1 MGCVFSSLFFFGGG
15 GGGGVVGCG
24 GNVFYVFIQ
33 LDQNKTKQKQKIC
46 FKRLPKY
53 HAKAHTQNL
62 FHFFFKSQSK
72 VMPLEA
78 MKLLKIVIPV
88 DNVFEVYCRW

>member
-1 MGCVFSSLFFFGGG
+1 MCFFLSLFFFFLGGG
-15 GGGGVVGCG
+15 GGGRGVVGCG

-53 HAKAHTQNL
+53 HAKAHTQSL
-62 FHFFFKSQSK
+62 FQFFFINKNQK
-72 VMPLEA
+72 
-78 MKLLKIVIPV
+78 
-88 DNVFEVYCRW
+88 